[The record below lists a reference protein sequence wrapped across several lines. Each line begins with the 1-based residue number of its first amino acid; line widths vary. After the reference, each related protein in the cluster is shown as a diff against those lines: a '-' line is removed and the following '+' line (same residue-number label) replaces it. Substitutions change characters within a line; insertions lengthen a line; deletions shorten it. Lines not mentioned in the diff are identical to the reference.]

1 MFGLS
6 TGHLLILLLVVLLL
20 NARRLPEL
28 GSALGRGMLAFKK
41 GLDGKDDGNDP
52 NDPTDPTDPPSKV

>member
-6 TGHLLILLLVVLLL
+6 TGHLLIVLLVVLLL

-28 GSALGRGMLAFKK
+28 GSALGKGMLAFKK
-41 GLDGKDDGNDP
+41 GIEGKSDDGPKDP
-52 NDPTDPTDPPSKV
+52 NGPDSKA